1 LKSRLRQEVCLGEH
15 GGSAL
20 DDNVEAGILGGFL
33 SATSVSR
40 IRLLVSARFS
50 LSRPT
55 WLRVT
60 FSRWMFAPM
69 RARMSARF
77 WMAVWML
84 LNAEEALVVV

>member
-1 LKSRLRQEVCLGEH
+1 MSMEVPLWTIMLKRAYSVV
-15 GGSAL
+15 S
-20 DDNVEAGILGGFL
+20 

-60 FSRWMFAPM
+60 FSRWMFAPIL
-69 RARMSARF
+69 ARISVRF
-77 WMAVWML
+77 WMAVWIL
-84 LNAEEALVVV
+84 LNAEEALVVVVLT